1 LRLGV
6 HDALD
11 DAEVGSDCVEI
22 SVAVLYPWHTKA
34 LVGHERAMSKASKAN
49 ITAKVISFDNGCAAS
64 INSRPANTAKL
75 E

>member
-1 LRLGV
+1 MRLTMPRWE
-6 HDALD
+6 AT
-11 DAEVGSDCVEI
+11 ASK
-22 SVAVLYPWHTKA
+22 SAWRVLYPWHTKA